1 MDMEQHGR
9 VRWRRLPHWDLP
21 GATYFVTSCLE
32 GSVPAVGRLSLEHL
46 RRRLTPA
53 RDVTPAEK
61 AEAWKRLFVES
72 EHWLDE
78 CPAVRLL
85 EDGNLAR
92 IVQDAL
98 YYWAGRLYDL
108 LAYVVMPS
116 HVHWVFRPVGQVCNL
131 PSGGQAVSPPTGRSP
146 RERIMHSIKRHT
158 ARQCNLRSGR
168 TGKFWQDES
177 YDHCVRDDGELER
190 IIQYVEHNPVKAGLV
205 ESAAR
210 WEFSSARDRAAL
222 KVPLGRQL
230 FRGAGF
236 QPAD

>member
-1 MDMEQHGR
+1 
-9 VRWRRLPHWDLP
+9 
-21 GATYFVTSCLE
+21 
-32 GSVPAVGRLSLEHL
+32 
-46 RRRLTPA
+46 
-53 RDVTPAEK
+53 
-61 AEAWKRLFVES
+61 VES